1 MNAKIY
7 NGNVQPNPKEYKIWV
22 NDEGIIKTWNGTE
35 WIEQSGGSGES
46 DGSGSGSGDDN
57 FVYYKLD
64 KNYNIMDHIYDYD
77 ETQYLITHM
86 RAQLNGDRYMYG
98 TFAAVVRYFGKQ
110 SQTPYPDAFVFA
122 PMSLFLGSD
131 IGYVTTNSYEEAM
144 EIFPDVFPPATRI
157 TAEEYWEHL
166 KAE

>member
-1 MNAKIY
+1 MSKKLKAVESSI
-7 NGNVQPNPKEYKIWV
+7 QPNHKEA
-22 NDEGIIKTWNGTE
+22 EL
-35 WIEQSGGSGES
+35 WITPTNN
-46 DGSGSGSGDDN
+46 DGSKEVKYWNSKAQEWSECGSGSGDDN

-110 SQTPYPDAFVFA
+110 SQNPYPDAFVFA

-144 EIFPDVFPPATRI
+144 KIFPDVFPPATRI

>member
-1 MNAKIY
+1 MSITIHPLEVSKPWY
-7 NGNVQPNPKEYKIWV
+7 NKYENNS
-22 NDEGIIKTWNGTE
+22 NSSN
-35 WIEQSGGSGES
+35 S
-46 DGSGSGSGDDN
+46 GSGSGSDSGDSN
-57 FVYYKLD
+57 FVYYKFD
-64 KNYNIMDHIYDYD
+64 SDDDRFHVMEHIYDYD

-98 TFAAVVRYFGKQ
+98 SFAAVARYFGKQ

-144 EIFPDVFPPATRI
+144 KIFPDVFPPATRI
-157 TAEEYWEHL
+157 TAEEYWSKF

>member
-1 MNAKIY
+1 MSKKNKIVYSDIQPNAKEA
-7 NGNVQPNPKEYKIWV
+7 GVWV
-22 NDEGIIKTWNGTE
+22 NTTDGNIK
-35 WIEQSGGSGES
+35 IEKDGKWVDDGGSS
-46 DGSGSGSGDDN
+46 SGSGSGDDN
-57 FVYYKLD
+57 FIYYKLD

-110 SQTPYPDAFVFA
+110 SQNPYPDAFVFA

-144 EIFPDVFPPATRI
+144 KIFPDVFPPATRI

>member
-1 MNAKIY
+1 MSKKNKIVYSDIQPNAKEAGVWV
-7 NGNVQPNPKEYKIWV
+7 NTSDGNVKIEKDGKWV
-22 NDEGIIKTWNGTE
+22 DD
-35 WIEQSGGSGES
+35 GGSS
-46 DGSGSGSGDDN
+46 SGSGSGDDN
-57 FVYYKLD
+57 FIYYKLD

-110 SQTPYPDAFVFA
+110 SQNPYPDAFVFA

-144 EIFPDVFPPATRI
+144 KIFPDVFPPATRI